1 MFVTLIHNLTIHNY
15 ITYYNHITQF
25 HITVK
30 ILTISRYPHC
40 RSAHSSLGK
49 SKTRFD
55 IRWRHNLCYNLS
67 NLPKKAA
74 RGKDNQNVC
83 LLKPPARQN
92 FFHHIIHIH
101 DDTLHML
108 HLITHVTN
116 YVIRV
121 MCRHECV

>member
-1 MFVTLIHNLTIHNY
+1 MLYL
-15 ITYYNHITQF
+15 
-25 HITVK
+25 VK
-30 ILTISRYPHC
+30 
-40 RSAHSSLGK
+40 SS
-49 SKTRFD
+49 
-55 IRWRHNLCYNLS
+55 
-67 NLPKKAA
+67 KKRAA

-83 LLKPPARQN
+83 LLKPPTRPK

-108 HLITHVTN
+108 HLITHVTI